1 MFKNKCCYSLGESEI
16 KNTVDTIYIRCS
28 NCGKETMIDVDILD
42 TTYQDK
48 IIMFLLNTMLQH
60 IVMLWIFE
68 PHEELQY
75 DMYKHDSEWMTGC
88 PW

>member
-1 MFKNKCCYSLGESEI
+1 
-16 KNTVDTIYIRCS
+16 
-28 NCGKETMIDVDILD
+28 MIDVDILD